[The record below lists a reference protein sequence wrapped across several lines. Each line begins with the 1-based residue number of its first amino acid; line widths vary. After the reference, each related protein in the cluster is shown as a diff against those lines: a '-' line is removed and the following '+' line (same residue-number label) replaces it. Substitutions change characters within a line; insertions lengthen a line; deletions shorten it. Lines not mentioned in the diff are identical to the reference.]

1 MFDFQILVDSLPTL
15 MKAGVVTVKMTFI
28 SALLSLFF
36 GAISCMLQLSNIR
49 GGYWVS
55 RTYVSIMRGTPL
67 VVQLFLVFFSLPMVG
82 IKGQAFLAAVIAIGL
97 NSGAYTSEILRAA
110 VQSIHS
116 GQIEA
121 GETIGMR
128 RLTIWRRIMLPQAF
142 VLSIPA
148 LTAEFTIVLKSTP
161 LASIIAV
168 TELTYA
174 GVLIQARTYSAL
186 EVLLPVASTYIL
198 IAVAFMRLS
207 RWLENHFSVYRA

>member
-1 MFDFQILVDSLPTL
+1 MFDVQILIDSLPTL
-15 MKAGVVTVKMTFI
+15 AKAGIVTVKMTVI
-28 SALLSLFF
+28 SAILSLFF
-36 GAISCMLQLSNIR
+36 GTISCMLQLSNVRIL
-49 GGYWVS
+49 YWIS

-67 VVQLFLVFFSLPMVG
+67 VVQLFLVFFALPMVG
-82 IKGQAFLAAVIAIGL
+82 IKGQAFIAAVIAIGL

-110 VQSIHS
+110 VQSINV

-121 GETIGMR
+121 GATIGMR
-128 RLTIWRRIMLPQAF
+128 RLTIWRRIILPQAL

-186 EVLLPVASTYIL
+186 EVLLPVAAVYVFV
-198 IAVAFMRLS
+198 AVAFMRLS
-207 RWLENHFSVYRA
+207 RWLETRFSVYRM